1 MNRSSENKVLSYR
14 LTGQNYLTE
23 VLAFPAK
30 VHSKRCENGE
40 GKSVG
45 DSVYKVS
52 WGKSSVE
59 GLTKGISRTNL
70 TLTQTRFRNIGLQQI
85 KVKHLPSLLLLH
97 YAKSVRS
104 HNIAH
109 FFSFLRRS
117 KEKMPGQ
124 GTLYPNTWP

>member
-1 MNRSSENKVLSYR
+1 MTLFTKCPGGRVVLR
-14 LTGQNYLTE
+14 DCLRE
-23 VLAFPAK
+23 
-30 VHSKRCENGE
+30 
-40 GKSVG
+40 
-45 DSVYKVS
+45 
-52 WGKSSVE
+52 
-59 GLTKGISRTNL
+59 ISRTNL

-85 KVKHLPSLLLLH
+85 KVKHFPSLLLLH

-104 HNIAH
+104 HNIVH

>member
-30 VHSKRCENGE
+30 VHSKWCENGE

-59 GLTKGISRTNL
+59 GLSKGDIPYQPDLNTDQIQKHWFATN
-70 TLTQTRFRNIGLQQI
+70 
-85 KVKHLPSLLLLH
+85 
-97 YAKSVRS
+97 
-104 HNIAH
+104 
-109 FFSFLRRS
+109 
-117 KEKMPGQ
+117 
-124 GTLYPNTWP
+124 